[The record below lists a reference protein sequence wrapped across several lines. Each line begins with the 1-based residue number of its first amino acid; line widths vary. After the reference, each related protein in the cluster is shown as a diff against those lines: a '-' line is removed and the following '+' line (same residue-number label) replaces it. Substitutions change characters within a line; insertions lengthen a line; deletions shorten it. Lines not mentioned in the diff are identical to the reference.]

1 MIVGRIETD
10 PEFRKTFIGASE
22 SAAVCGVSPFATP
35 HDVYRAKV
43 FGEQLESSMP
53 MRLGHFLEPFIA
65 EEFTRETGHKLRES
79 EFYRHPKWGFLGAN
93 PDRELTIEG
102 VEGLV
107 ELKNTSYWPGQQWG
121 QGGADQ
127 VPEHYLIQIAH
138 QMMVTGRKFCIL
150 AALIDG
156 RELRTFTYTFE
167 PGLFASAH
175 VLDKAIARQI
185 AYKCVR
191 FWEDNVLAKVEPPM
205 TGRPSDTEYV
215 KRERAT
221 YENGRMTNADYET
234 AQVCKELEELRE
246 ASKSAELARVEAE
259 NKIKKYMVEN
269 QVDTL
274 ETEVGIFTFRTDTRG
289 VARFVTPFKSK
300 SA

>member
-1 MIVGRIETD
+1 MVERPETN

-22 SAAVCGVSPFATP
+22 SAAICGVSPFATP
-35 HDVYRAKV
+35 HDIYRAKV
-43 FGEQLESSMP
+43 NGEQLESTMP
-53 MRLGHFLEPFIA
+53 MRLGHFIEPFIA
-65 EEFTRETGHKLRES
+65 SEFTRETGHELRES
-79 EFYRHPKWGFLGAN
+79 HFYRHGKFEFLGAN
-93 PDRELTIEG
+93 PDREITIEG
-102 VEGLV
+102 VDGLV

-150 AALIDG
+150 AAMIDG
-156 RELRTFTYTFE
+156 RELRTFTYTFD
-167 PGLFASAH
+167 PDLFESAH
-175 VLDKAIARQI
+175 VIDKQVAKQI

-191 FWEDNVLAKVEPPM
+191 FWEDNVLKRVEPPM
-205 TGRPSDTEYV
+205 TGRPSDTAYV
-215 KRERAT
+215 KRERST
-221 YENGRMTNADYET
+221 YENGKKTNADYELT
-234 AQVCKELEELRE
+234 QICKELEPARK
-246 ASKSAELARVEAE
+246 AYSVAELAKVELE

-274 ETEVGIFTFRTDTRG
+274 ETELGNFTFRTDSRG
-289 VARFVTPFKSK
+289 VARFMTPFKSK